1 MTSLSTQHSALST
14 QKTSHCPL
22 CGGDKTSGKTT
33 MTVELGYGIVVIR
46 DVPATVCTLCGA
58 DWIDD
63 AIAGKI
69 ENIVEEA
76 RKKHSQMEVISLKA
90 S

>member
-1 MTSLSTQHSALST
+1 MTPLSTQHSALST
-14 QKTSHCPL
+14 PHCPL

-46 DVPATVCTLCGA
+46 VVPATVCQQCGA

>member
-1 MTSLSTQHSALST
+1 MTSLSTQHSELST
-14 QKTSHCPL
+14 ANCPL
-22 CGGDKTSGKTT
+22 CGGDKASGKTT
-33 MTVELGYGIVVIR
+33 LTVELGYGIVVIR
-46 DVPATVCTLCGA
+46 DVPATVCQQCGA

-76 RKKHSQMEVISLKA
+76 RRKHSQMEVISLKA

>member
-1 MTSLSTQHSALST
+1 MNSNNENFY
-14 QKTSHCPL
+14 CPL
-22 CGGDKTSGKTT
+22 CGGNKTPGKTT

-46 DVPATVCTLCGA
+46 DIPATVCTLCGA
-58 DWIDD
+58 DWIYD
-63 AIAGKI
+63 AVAGKI

>member
-1 MTSLSTQHSALST
+1 MN
-14 QKTSHCPL
+14 SHNANLCCSL
-22 CGGDKTSGKTT
+22 CGGDKTLGKTT

-46 DVPATVCTLCGA
+46 DVPATVCTQCGA

-63 AIAGKI
+63 TVAGKI
-69 ENIVEEA
+69 EDIVEEA
-76 RKKHSQMEVISLKA
+76 REKHSQMEVISLKA

>member
-14 QKTSHCPL
+14 ANCPL
-22 CGGDKTSGKTT
+22 CGGDKASGKTT
-33 MTVELGYGIVVIR
+33 LTVELGYGIVVIR
-46 DVPATVCTLCGA
+46 DIPATVCQQCGA

-76 RKKHSQMEVISLKA
+76 RRKHSQMEVISLKA

>member
-1 MTSLSTQHSALST
+1 MTSLSTQHAALST
-14 QKTSHCPL
+14 ANCPL
-22 CGGDKTSGKTT
+22 CGGDKASGKTT
-33 MTVELGYGIVVIR
+33 LTVELGYGIVVIR
-46 DVPATVCTLCGA
+46 DVPATVCQQCGA

-76 RKKHSQMEVISLKA
+76 RRKHSQMEVISLKA

>member
-14 QKTSHCPL
+14 TYCPL
-22 CGGDKTSGKTT
+22 CGGDKAPGKTT
-33 MTVELGYGIVVIR
+33 MTVELGFGIVVIR
-46 DVPATVCTLCGA
+46 DVPAKVCALCGA

-63 AIAGKI
+63 AIAEKI
-69 ENIVEEA
+69 ENIVDEA

>member
-14 QKTSHCPL
+14 ANCPL
-22 CGGDKTSGKTT
+22 CGGDKASGKTT
-33 MTVELGYGIVVIR
+33 LTVELGYGIVVIR
-46 DVPATVCTLCGA
+46 DVPATVCQQCGA

>member
-14 QKTSHCPL
+14 ANCPL
-22 CGGDKTSGKTT
+22 CGGDKASGKTT
-33 MTVELGYGIVVIR
+33 LTVELGYGIVVIR
-46 DVPATVCTLCGA
+46 DVPATVCQHCGA

-76 RKKHSQMEVISLKA
+76 RRKHSQMEVISLKA

>member
-14 QKTSHCPL
+14 ANCPL
-22 CGGDKTSGKTT
+22 CGGDKASGKTT
-33 MTVELGYGIVVIR
+33 LTVELGYGIVVIR
-46 DVPATVCTLCGA
+46 DVPATVCQQCGA

-76 RKKHSQMEVISLKA
+76 RRKHSQMEVISLKA